1 MNRAERR
8 KRERAGISVKK
19 EPTLNLKVSA
29 FNTMVSTATQQAK
42 DRATAAAIHEIDQQI
57 LERDKAF
64 SLDVDSMIL
73 WTLHIHYG
81 WGKKRLEDFYRVMLS
96 EHLRMREYYQID
108 DTFPERHK
116 LLESCGLDVEA
127 LNNEFLEACKDGR

>member
-29 FNTMVSTATQQAK
+29 FNSMVSTATQQAK

-64 SLDVDSMIL
+64 SLVRVSRIEAQTVIYKIGVVGFHFA
-73 WTLHIHYG
+73 TLLPALG
-81 WGKKRLEDFYRVMLS
+81 LEMVLAVLVLTSSPSKY
-96 EHLRMREYYQID
+96 HLPQGAWCEA
-108 DTFPERHK
+108 
-116 LLESCGLDVEA
+116 GLH
-127 LNNEFLEACKDGR
+127 LEAHW

>member
-8 KRERAGISVKK
+8 RKQREGISVKK

-42 DRATAAAIHEIDQQI
+42 DKATAAAIHEIDQQI
-57 LERDKAF
+57 LERDEAF
-64 SLDVDSMIL
+64 SLDVDSMVL
-73 WTLHIHYG
+73 WALHIHCG

-108 DTFPERHK
+108 DTFPERYK
-116 LLESCGLDVEA
+116 LKESCGVDVEA
-127 LNNEFLEACKDGR
+127 LNNEFLEACKNGR

>member
-29 FNTMVSTATQQAK
+29 FNTMVSTATKQAK

-57 LERDKAF
+57 LERNKAF
-64 SLDVDSMIL
+64 SGHF
-73 WTLHIHYG
+73 TLTTAG
-81 WGKKRLEDFYRVMLS
+81 ERND
-96 EHLRMREYYQID
+96 LR
-108 DTFPERHK
+108 TFTEQCY
-116 LLESCGLDVEA
+116 LNICVCGSIT
-127 LNNEFLEACKDGR
+127 R

>member
-8 KRERAGISVKK
+8 KREKQGMSVKR

-81 WGKKRLEDFYRVMLS
+81 WGKE
-96 EHLRMREYYQID
+96 
-108 DTFPERHK
+108 TT
-116 LLESCGLDVEA
+116 
-127 LNNEFLEACKDGR
+127 

>member
-8 KRERAGISVKK
+8 KREKQGMSVKR

-57 LERDKAF
+57 LERDKTF

-81 WGKKRLEDFYRVMLS
+81 WGKE
-96 EHLRMREYYQID
+96 
-108 DTFPERHK
+108 TT
-116 LLESCGLDVEA
+116 
-127 LNNEFLEACKDGR
+127 